1 MKKLIIIFLLFLLV
15 LQLHAANTLKIGT
28 YQVSPNAEFVVQ
40 LVAENTDPFVAFQV
54 DIPIPDGFK
63 YVEGSA
69 QLNASRISGH
79 ALSASLVT
87 GNILRLIGY
96 SVGNTAFLGNSGTL
110 VSFSLKSGG
119 VPAIFALILN
129 QPLLGDSQSTNIL
142 SGSSN
147 GSVTVLAPNIVLS
160 TSTLEYG
167 RVPLGSSAE
176 QSFQITNTGS
186 IDLTI
191 TSLNFNDIQFS
202 TSEVSGFSIAPQASK
217 TISVKFSPTAKGTL
231 SKQLQIGSNDPDM
244 ATSIL
249 TLNAE
254 GFAVNEIHTGSIS
267 GASSTTK
274 TLEFTLN
281 NMETFTGFQ
290 FDLNL
295 PQALTYQSGTAQ
307 LFRSQD
313 QIVSVNQVNSQTL
326 RVVAFSAGNKNFSGT
341 SGKVLSLDFLLY
353 GTAGFY
359 SIGISNVLI
368 ANSNGENIV
377 SDSFGGQLNV
387 TCPSLYSNSQL
398 SFGDVSILSS
408 STLLQRVYNYG
419 QEPLTINKLQF
430 SNTYFKSNQILPV
443 TVQPYNYIDLPV
455 IFSDTIKGTA
465 NGTIKIFSN
474 DPNNNPFVVQLVGNA
489 FIPNYLKINTPN
501 YVPGESKN
509 VAVEVQNEEAF
520 VAMQF
525 DLSYPVGFTPDL
537 NTITLTNRKQD
548 QILAAIALSNTSLRI
563 LVYSPGQKPFWGK
576 SGSILNIPFKAESDL
591 MYGAYNLNL
600 SNAMISNTKS
610 ENILYGT
617 KNGILN
623 VQTTTNT
630 QHITDNS
637 TIHIYPNP
645 AKDKIFIQSDITIS
659 KAEIY
664 SINGQLMQIK
674 AGNDL
679 KTLDVSGLIKGSYT
693 IRLFSDDK
701 AVITRMIMKK

>member
-1 MKKLIIIFLLFLLV
+1 MKKSIIIIFV
-15 LQLHAANTLKIGT
+15 ILQSVTIIAGNTLKIGT

-63 YVEGSA
+63 YIDNSA
-69 QLNASRISGH
+69 ELNASRISGH
-79 ALSASLVT
+79 ALSVSLVT

-110 VSFSLKSGG
+110 VSFSLKSGSI
-119 VPAIFALILN
+119 PATFALILN

-191 TSLNFNDIQFS
+191 TGLNFNDTQFS
-202 TSEVSGFSIAPQASK
+202 TTEVSGFSIAPQASR
-217 TISVKFSPTAKGTL
+217 TITVRFSPTVKGTL
-231 SKQLQIGSNDPDM
+231 SKQLQIGSNDPDQ
-244 ATSIL
+244 ATSNL
-249 TLNAE
+249 TLNAV

-281 NMETFTGFQ
+281 NMEAFTGFQ

-295 PQALTYQSGTAQ
+295 PQALTYQAGTAQ

-326 RVVAFSAGNKNFSGT
+326 RVVAFSAGNKNFTGT
-341 SGKVLSLDFLLY
+341 SGKVLSLDFLIY
-353 GTAGFY
+353 GSAGYY
-359 SIGISNVLI
+359 SLGISNVII
-368 ANSNGENIV
+368 ANAIGENIF

-419 QEPLTINKLQF
+419 QEPLIINKLQF
-430 SNTYFKSNQILPV
+430 SNPYFKSNQTLPV
-443 TVQPYNYIDLPV
+443 TVQPYNYVDLTV
-455 IFSDTIKGTA
+455 IFSDSVKGTA
-465 NGTIKIFSN
+465 NGTVKIFSN
-474 DPNNNPFVVQLVGNA
+474 DPNNNPFVVQLYGNA
-489 FIPNYLKINTPN
+489 FIPNYLKINPPN

-509 VAVEVQNEEAF
+509 IAIEVQNEETF

-525 DLSYPVGFTPDL
+525 DLSYPIGFTPDL
-537 NTITLTNRKQD
+537 NAITLTNRKQD
-548 QILAAIALSNTSLRI
+548 HVLAAITLSNTSLRI
-563 LVYSPGQKPFWGK
+563 LVYSPGQKPFSGK

-591 MYGAYNLNL
+591 MYGAYNLNF

-617 KNGILN
+617 KNGTLN

-630 QHITDNS
+630 QQITDNS
-637 TIHIYPNP
+637 KFQIYPNP
-645 AKDKIFIQSDITIS
+645 ATESFCIS
-659 KAEIY
+659 G
-664 SINGQLMQIK
+664 INGNTILKLTDINGKVLIAKQITDKESISIKNLSDGLYVIK
-674 AGNDL
+674 AIDINGTFER
-679 KTLDVSGLIKGSYT
+679 KLIK
-693 IRLFSDDK
+693 K
-701 AVITRMIMKK
+701 

>member
-1 MKKLIIIFLLFLLV
+1 MKKITIGFLLFV
-15 LQLHAANTLKIGT
+15 MTWQLNSANTLKIGT

-54 DIPIPDGFK
+54 DIPVPDGFK

-79 ALSASLVT
+79 ALNASLVT

-119 VPAIFALILN
+119 VPATFALILN

-202 TSEVSGFSIAPQASK
+202 TTEVSGFSIAPQASK

-231 SKQLQIGSNDPDM
+231 SKQLQIGSNDPDQ
-244 ATSIL
+244 ASSNL
-249 TLNAE
+249 TLNGV

-267 GASSTTK
+267 GASSTTN

-281 NMETFTGFQ
+281 NMEAFTGFQ

-295 PQALTYQSGTAQ
+295 PQALTYQAGTAQ

-326 RVVAFSAGNKNFSGT
+326 RVVAFSAGNKSFTGT

-353 GTAGFY
+353 GTAGYY
-359 SIGISNVLI
+359 SIGISNVII
-368 ANSNGENIV
+368 ANTNGENIV

-387 TCPSLYSNSQL
+387 TCPSLNSNSQL
-398 SFGDVSILSS
+398 SFCDESILSS
-408 STLLQRVYNYG
+408 STFFHRVYIYG
-419 QEPLTINKLQF
+419 
-430 SNTYFKSNQILPV
+430 
-443 TVQPYNYIDLPV
+443 
-455 IFSDTIKGTA
+455 
-465 NGTIKIFSN
+465 
-474 DPNNNPFVVQLVGNA
+474 
-489 FIPNYLKINTPN
+489 
-501 YVPGESKN
+501 
-509 VAVEVQNEEAF
+509 
-520 VAMQF
+520 
-525 DLSYPVGFTPDL
+525 
-537 NTITLTNRKQD
+537 
-548 QILAAIALSNTSLRI
+548 
-563 LVYSPGQKPFWGK
+563 
-576 SGSILNIPFKAESDL
+576 
-591 MYGAYNLNL
+591 
-600 SNAMISNTKS
+600 
-610 ENILYGT
+610 
-617 KNGILN
+617 
-623 VQTTTNT
+623 
-630 QHITDNS
+630 
-637 TIHIYPNP
+637 
-645 AKDKIFIQSDITIS
+645 
-659 KAEIY
+659 
-664 SINGQLMQIK
+664 
-674 AGNDL
+674 
-679 KTLDVSGLIKGSYT
+679 
-693 IRLFSDDK
+693 
-701 AVITRMIMKK
+701 

>member
-1 MKKLIIIFLLFLLV
+1 MKKSIIFIFVILQGVILL
-15 LQLHAANTLKIGT
+15 AENTLKIGQ
-28 YQVSPNAEFVVQ
+28 YQVSPNTEFVVQ

-54 DIPIPDGFK
+54 DIPVPDGFK
-63 YVEGSA
+63 YIDNSA
-69 QLNASRISGH
+69 ELNASRISGH

-119 VPAIFALILN
+119 VPATFELILN

-191 TSLNFNDIQFS
+191 TSLNFNDTQFS
-202 TSEVSGFSIAPQASK
+202 TTEVSGFSIAPQTSR
-217 TISVKFSPTAKGTL
+217 TITVRFSPTAKGTL
-231 SKQLQIGSNDPDM
+231 SKQLLIGSNDPDQ
-244 ATSIL
+244 ASSNL
-249 TLNAE
+249 TLNGV

-281 NMETFTGFQ
+281 NMEALTGFQ

-295 PQALTYQSGTAQ
+295 PQALTYQVGTAE

-326 RVVAFSAGNKNFSGT
+326 RIVAFSVGNKNFTGT

-353 GTAGFY
+353 GNAGSY
-359 SIGISNVLI
+359 SIGINNVII
-368 ANSNGENIV
+368 ANATGENIV

-430 SNTYFKSNQILPV
+430 SNTYFKSNQTLPV
-443 TVQPYNYIDLPV
+443 TVQPNNYVDLPV
-455 IFSDTIKGTA
+455 IFTDSVKSTA
-465 NGTIKIFSN
+465 NGTVKIFSN
-474 DPNNNPFVVQLVGNA
+474 DPNNNPFVVQLNGNA
-489 FIPNYLKINTPN
+489 FIPNYLKINPPN

-509 VAVEVQNEEAF
+509 VAIEVQNEEAF

-525 DLSYPVGFTPDL
+525 DLSYPIGFTPDL
-537 NTITLTNRKQD
+537 NAITLTNRKQD

-563 LVYSPGQKPFWGK
+563 LVYSPGQKTFTGK
-576 SGSILNIPFKAESDL
+576 SGSVLNIPFKAESSL
-591 MYGAYNLNL
+591 MYGTYNLNL

-610 ENILYGT
+610 ENILNGT

-623 VQTTTNT
+623 VQITTNT
-630 QHITDNS
+630 QKITNNS
-637 TIHIYPNP
+637 TIKLYPNP
-645 AKDKIFIQSDITIS
+645 TTESFYIS
-659 KAEIY
+659 G
-664 SINGQLMQIK
+664 INGNII
-674 AGNDL
+674 L
-679 KTLDVSGLIKGSYT
+679 KITNVNGKVLLTKQVTDNEKVSMKNMPEGLYILEIINLDSTFERKLIK
-693 IRLFSDDK
+693 K
-701 AVITRMIMKK
+701 